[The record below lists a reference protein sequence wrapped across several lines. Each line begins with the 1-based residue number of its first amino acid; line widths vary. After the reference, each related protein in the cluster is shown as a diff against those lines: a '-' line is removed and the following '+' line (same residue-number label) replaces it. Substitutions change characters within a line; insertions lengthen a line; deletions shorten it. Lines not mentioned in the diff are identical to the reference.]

1 MIGHLGTRVTA
12 LLDGQLSHQEEERA
26 WAHVHGCRLCAD
38 RVERE
43 GWVKRQLA
51 TLAFG
56 SQAPDWLK
64 GALVSSP
71 ETLPEPWSVGA
82 LGGFGIGRPARRTRG
97 FAALSGGA
105 LGVTV
110 FGLLALGAAPAA
122 APVTERRAP
131 VVTMARPAEAL
142 RSNREW
148 LQDRATA
155 GSSSQIMVRT
165 TSARR

>member
-1 MIGHLGTRVTA
+1 MIGHLGARVTA

-26 WAHVHGCRLCAD
+26 WAHVRGCRLCAD

-56 SQAPDWLK
+56 SQAPEWLK

-71 ETLPEPWSVGA
+71 ETMPVQVVAGLGVGQPVR
-82 LGGFGIGRPARRTRG
+82 RPRG

-131 VVTMARPAEAL
+131 AVTLVRPGDAI

-148 LQDRATA
+148 PQARTVGTPSSRIVVR
-155 GSSSQIMVRT
+155 GSSPNR
-165 TSARR
+165 